1 MDEPVLLTGAGG
13 RVGQAIL
20 RGIGDDYEWRLLDR
34 EPLPAA
40 KVPDGVTD
48 ADRYVA
54 DITDERAV
62 REAMEGVAAVIHLA
76 GDPRK
81 TAPWDSVLRNNIDG
95 TQVVMRAAVDE
106 GVDKFAF
113 ASSNHAVGGY
123 ETDDRT
129 PDLYR
134 TDDDYRLDGTE
145 LPRPGNLYGV
155 SKATGEALGRLYHDE
170 HGMSVVCVRIGNL
183 TKDHPPREYERG
195 QAMWLSHR
203 DCAHLFDRCLRA
215 DYGYE
220 VVYGI
225 SNNDRRYYSIE
236 RAREALGYD
245 PADNSA
251 DYTFEGEPKDGAS
264 ESDGGDPGDGIGP
277 DGGTDP
283 AVTGEPNFPSDPDT
297 PTDGA

>member
-40 KVPDGVTD
+40 KVPDGVTG

-62 REAMEGVAAVIHLA
+62 REAMAGVGAVIHLA

-106 GVDKFAF
+106 GVERFAF

-123 ETDDRT
+123 ETADRT

-134 TDDDYRLDGTE
+134 PDDDYRLDGTE

-155 SKATGEALGRLYHDE
+155 SKATGEALGRFYHDE
-170 HGMSVVCVRIGNL
+170 YGMSVVCVRIGNL

-203 DCAHLFDRCLRA
+203 DCAHLFDRYLQA

-220 VVYGI
+220 IVYGI
-225 SNNDRRYYSIE
+225 SNNDRRYYSLE
-236 RAREALGYD
+236 RAREALGYA

-251 DYTFEGEPKDGAS
+251 NYTFEGEPKEGAATS
-264 ESDGGDPGDGIGP
+264 ADEDADRSAAGDAPM
-277 DGGTDP
+277 
-283 AVTGEPNFPSDPDT
+283 EPNFPSDPDT